1 VVDARLEDAP
11 SRAGTTEAPAP
22 VSSGGAGAGVEL
34 RGVVKRYGSH
44 LALSELDLSIRD
56 GEFFCLLGP
65 SGCGKTT
72 TLNLIGGFVA
82 PTAGTIWLNGR
93 RIDTLPPHRRPVN
106 TVFQSYALF
115 PHMTV
120 LQNVGFGLRM
130 DKIAKRDAAR
140 RAEEALALVGLEA
153 FGDRSPAQ
161 LSGGQQQR
169 VAVAR
174 ALVKRP
180 SVLLLDEPLGALDL
194 KLRQR
199 LQLELAQIHHEVG
212 TTFVY
217 VTHDQEEAM
226 TMADRIAV
234 LDQGR
239 IEQLGTPQEI
249 YRRPASRFVADFIG
263 HANFLDV
270 TVDGDSAT
278 VADGTKVPCA
288 GGRPAGPATLML
300 RPEALRLSDPGAAPP
315 GALVGRT
322 VQSAFLGAQVRVNVA
337 SDSAGTS
344 LDITIQ
350 GHDVTT
356 IPAPGTEVAIV
367 WDPAD
372 GLLLEPA
379 PGRGEE

>member
-11 SRAGTTEAPAP
+11 GRTGTDEAPAP
-22 VSSGGAGAGVEL
+22 ATSGGAGAGVEL
-34 RGVVKRYGSH
+34 RGVVKRYGTQ
-44 LALSELDLSIRD
+44 LALRELDLAIED

-72 TLNLIGGFVA
+72 TLNLIGGFIA

-120 LQNVGFGLRM
+120 LENVGFGLRM
-130 DKIAKRDAAR
+130 DRVSKAEARKRAA
-140 RAEEALALVGLEA
+140 ETLALVGLEA
-153 FGDRSPAQ
+153 FGDRSPSQ

-199 LQLELAQIHHEVG
+199 LQLELTQIHREVG

-226 TMADRIAV
+226 AMADRIAV

-270 TVDGDSAT
+270 TVEGDVA
-278 VADGTKVPCA
+278 VLADGTKVPCA
-288 GGRPAGPATLML
+288 GGRPDGPATLML
-300 RPEALRLSDPGAAPP
+300 RPEVLRLADAEAPPP
-315 GALVGRT
+315 GALLGRT
-322 VQSAFLGAQVRVNVA
+322 VQSAFLGAQVRVNVVRESVGA
-337 SDSAGTS
+337 S
-344 LDITIQ
+344 LDVSLHGGDGTAM
-350 GHDVTT
+350 
-356 IPAPGTEVAIV
+356 PAPGTEVAIV
-367 WDPAD
+367 WDAAD
-372 GLLLEPA
+372 GLLLGPRQDDA
-379 PGRGEE
+379 G